1 MSDGIWAAAS
11 GAAAQ
16 LVALD
21 ATANNVANAATS
33 GYKAD
38 GPVFREHLAAAV
50 SGEGGAPHLR
60 YASVDG
66 VAPDM
71 TMGAIE
77 ETGRPLDVAIQGEG
91 FFTTRGRAGVAY
103 TRSGAFA
110 LASDGTLVS
119 AGGDALLGESG
130 RPIQIKGATAR
141 VSIGTDGTVLAEGVP
156 QGRLR
161 LVRFPNPSG
170 LEKQGSLAFR
180 PTAGSGAPYVAPVTL
195 RSGALEASNVSVI
208 GGMARLVSTT
218 RAFDAIERVIDA
230 FKEAD
235 RRAAMDVGRVR

>member
-33 GYKAD
+33 GYKGD
-38 GPVFREHLAAAV
+38 EPVFREHLAAAV
-50 SGEGGAPHLR
+50 AGDGGTPHLR
-60 YASVDG
+60 YAAVDG

-91 FFTTRGRAGVAY
+91 FFTTLGRSGVTY

-110 LASDGTLVS
+110 LSSDGTLVT
-119 AGGDALLGESG
+119 AGGEPLLGESG
-130 RPIQIKGATAR
+130 RPIQIQGAASR
-141 VSIGTDGTVLAEGVP
+141 VTIGTDGTVLAEGVP

-161 LVRFPNPSG
+161 LVRFANPRA

-180 PTAGSGAPYVAPVTL
+180 ATAGSGAPYVAPVTL
-195 RSGALEASNVSVI
+195 RGGARESSNVSVI
-208 GGMARLVSTT
+208 AGMARLVSTT

-235 RRAAMDVGRVR
+235 RRAAMDVGRIR